1 MLLSQPAGAQPVVGD
16 AGDSQLTLIRQ
27 AIFGGLRNQIG
38 TLPIPAGG
46 AFTYE
51 FDPALGVF
59 SRTTDT
65 LGPIFADRSQT
76 IGRGKFTLTTNLTY
90 HSYDELDDVPLD
102 TGQLQSIT
110 TITNDIG
117 TRFSLL
123 SLQEQVTAEVYT
135 LGVVYGVTDR
145 IDVGLTLPIVRVRV
159 SERVTRVGFQDCLN
173 DLTVCGAF
181 VPQVPPISLQPN
193 SAENAGIGDL
203 DARVK
208 WNFLQLMDVMGG
220 RLGVAVS
227 LNVKMP
233 TGDSGDQRKFEGGRL
248 VSPTGLVADSTF
260 ELGDP
265 PIGTGIFRV
274 KPQIIAS
281 GSWFGFEPH
290 VNVGFELGETTGVT
304 NDFVYAVGLGYSPTP
319 ALTFV
324 GGVIGRY
331 ALDTS
336 RPKVLGTI
344 GPAGVQQQIDDLRS
358 GVPTRAPETADAH
371 IANGTIGMKANVFD
385 TVVVVLNVLFPA
397 NGGNLR
403 DDLTPTIGIE
413 WTF

>member
-1 MLLSQPAGAQPVVGD
+1 
-16 AGDSQLTLIRQ
+16 
-27 AIFGGLRNQIG
+27 
-38 TLPIPAGG
+38 
-46 AFTYE
+46 
-51 FDPALGVF
+51 
-59 SRTTDT
+59 
-65 LGPIFADRSQT
+65 
-76 IGRGKFTLTTNLTY
+76 
-90 HSYDELDDVPLD
+90 
-102 TGQLQSIT
+102 
-110 TITNDIG
+110 
-117 TRFSLL
+117 
-123 SLQEQVTAEVYT
+123 
-135 LGVVYGVTDR
+135 
-145 IDVGLTLPIVRVRV
+145 V
-159 SERVTRVGFQDCLN
+159 SRVGFQDCGPN
-173 DLTVCGAF
+173 LTVCGPF

-220 RLGVAVS
+220 RLGVAAS

-248 VSPTGLVADSTF
+248 IIGPSGLVADSTF

-281 GSWFGFEPH
+281 GSWYGFEPH

-304 NDFVYAVGLGYSPTP
+304 NDFIYAVGLGYAP
-319 ALTFV
+319 APAITFV
-324 GGVIGRY
+324 AGIIGRY

-336 RPKVLGTI
+336 RPKVVGTI
-344 GPAGVQQQIDDLRS
+344 GPGGVQQQI
-358 GVPTRAPETADAH
+358 VPDTADAH
-371 IANGTIGMKANVFD
+371 IATATVGMKANLFD

-403 DDLTPTIGIE
+403 DELTPTVGIE